1 MSRLPGGT
9 GLQPAG
15 DLPGV
20 FRLLSIV
27 VRTWLRAA
35 ALTLGMAACFRAAG
49 DDVSILQI
57 RTVEGEG
64 AVHRCGA
71 RAAAS
76 IAVLV
81 TDETGKPV
89 EGVTVSFRMP
99 EEGAGGLFANGLAT
113 AVVATDSTGRASVA
127 GMRWNRVPGP
137 LHVRV
142 TAAKGQARAG
152 TTIFVYLSDTAV
164 VPSRFRRRLLWT
176 VLGLGAAAGVGYA
189 AANRTKSASGGL
201 PPAPI
206 QIGNPTIAIG
216 RP

>member
-1 MSRLPGGT
+1 MPDRAATVRERLAPRAA
-9 GLQPAG
+9 LIA
-15 DLPGV
+15 
-20 FRLLSIV
+20 
-27 VRTWLRAA
+27 VRTSLRAA
-35 ALTLGMAACFRAAG
+35 ALTLALAACFRAAG
-49 DDVSILQI
+49 DDVSVLQI

-71 RAAAS
+71 RAAVGM
-76 IAVLV
+76 AVQV

-89 EGVTVSFRMP
+89 EGVMVSFRMP
-99 EEGAGGLFANGLAT
+99 EDGPGGIFTNGLNT
-113 AVVATDSTGRASVA
+113 AVIATDSAGRAWVT
-127 GMRWNRVPGP
+127 GMRWNRTPGP

-164 VPSRFRRRLLWT
+164 VPPRLRRRLIWT

-189 AANRTKSASGGL
+189 ASNRINSAPSA
-201 PPAPI
+201 PPAPPT
-206 QIGNPTIAIG
+206 QIGPPTIAIG